1 MQKYA
6 AFLRAVNVSGT
17 GKLPMTE
24 LKKMCE
30 DLGFEGVKTYIAS
43 GNVIFKCDLEP
54 KLIQAALDSK
64 LRDFFGKSI
73 GVYVRNFDE
82 IKHIIHDNPLKNF
95 EPNRVIISI
104 LDDMPINVMDGVKNH
119 KNERIIAKNNVIYT
133 YYGDGMG
140 SSKLSAPWHKISTGR
155 NVNTI
160 SKLLEL
166 MDQM

>member
-17 GKLPMTE
+17 GKLPMSE

-30 DLGFEGVKTYIAS
+30 DLGFENVKTYIAS
-43 GNVIFKCDLEP
+43 GNVVFQCDLEP
-54 KLIQAALDSK
+54 KLIQAAIDSK
-64 LRDFFGKSI
+64 LREFFGKSI
-73 GVYVRNFDE
+73 GVYVRTIEE
-82 IKHIIHDNPLKNF
+82 IRKIISDNPFKNL
-95 EPNRVIISI
+95 EPNRVIISL

-119 KNERIIAKNNVIYT
+119 KEEKIIAKNNAIYT
-133 YYGDGMG
+133 YYGEGMG

-160 SKLLEL
+160 SKILELLE
-166 MDQM
+166 QM